1 LYIISVAAKVAESE
15 THKILSR
22 EVTVELM
29 EPNQPPPTANTFTDG
44 YSIVINN
51 VSENIL
57 EELLYLYIDNVT
69 ELDGE
74 GGDYV
79 MKRQDHDRT
88 QLVVTFNSNVDLP
101 QGGKDVV
108 FIIAMHDMYLLRGL
122 CSDF

>member
-1 LYIISVAAKVAESE
+1 VCYILRVASIVSVAARITE
-15 THKILSR
+15 TKTYKILR
-22 EVTVELM
+22 KKLTVKLM
-29 EPNQPPPTANTFTDG
+29 EPNQPPPLANTFTDG

-51 VSENIL
+51 VSENIS

-79 MKRQDHDRT
+79 MKRQGHDCT

-108 FIIAMHDMYLLRGL
+108 FIITMCG
-122 CSDF
+122 